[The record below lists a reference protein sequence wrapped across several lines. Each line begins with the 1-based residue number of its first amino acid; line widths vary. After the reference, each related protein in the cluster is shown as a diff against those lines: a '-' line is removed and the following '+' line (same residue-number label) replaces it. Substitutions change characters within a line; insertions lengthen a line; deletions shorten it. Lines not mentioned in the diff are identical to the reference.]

1 MSTKSFI
8 LSSLCFLLG
17 AAGGAVGGY
26 YYSKNK
32 FLTIA
37 DKEIESVRK
46 VYEKHFENNNTN
58 ESIELKEEKNLQN
71 IQIGT
76 KTPQEKDYN
85 NYVKYV
91 KMYGGSD
98 DKKPSVTPTRSIAAP
113 KGASTVKKTK
123 NNNIYVISPE
133 QYQDSEYDAE
143 SLIYYSDKVL
153 TDSDGN
159 VIHDINS
166 LIGPEALST
175 FGRYE
180 DDVVY
185 VRDDDKR
192 IDYEII
198 WDARKYS
205 SVHNLEGSK
214 VPLDSED

>member
-46 VYEKHFENNNTN
+46 VYEKHFENNNTS

-85 NYVKYV
+85 NYVK
-91 KMYGGSD
+91 MYGGSD
-98 DKKPSVTPTRSIAAP
+98 DKKPNVTPTRSIASP

-185 VRDDDKR
+185 VRDDNKR

>member
-46 VYEKHFENNNTN
+46 VYEKHFENNNT
-58 ESIELKEEKNLQN
+58 SELTQPKEEKNTQT
-71 IQIGT
+71 GT

-85 NYVKYV
+85 NYVK
-91 KMYGGSD
+91 MYGGSG
-98 DKKPSVTPTRSIAAP
+98 DKKPNVTPTRSIEAP
-113 KGASTVKKTK
+113 KESSTVKKTK

-143 SLIYYSDKVL
+143 SLIWYSDKVL

-185 VRDDDKR
+185 VRDDNKH

>member
-1 MSTKSFI
+1 MSTRSFI

-58 ESIELKEEKNLQN
+58 ESTQLKEEKNT
-71 IQIGT
+71 QIGI
-76 KTPQEKDYN
+76 KNNPQEKDYN
-85 NYVKYV
+85 NYVE
-91 KMYGGSD
+91 MYGGSD
-98 DKKPSVTPTRSIAAP
+98 DKKANVTPTRSIAAP

-133 QYQDSEYDAE
+133 QYRDSEYDAE

-166 LIGPEALST
+166 LVGPEALST

-192 IDYEII
+192 VDYEII